1 MTMPSPTVTD
11 RYPILRL
18 RSLAFLTVSSWRK
31 ALNRKLSERRTTSM
45 LRSLDRR
52 LLEDFGAESFAKDDQ
67 PCGTAHPSELKVGP
81 LMSVY
86 LAYWQLPRKHSRPYP
101 GK

>member
-1 MTMPSPTVTD
+1 MTMLSPTATD

-31 ALNRKLSERRTTSM
+31 ALNRKLSERRTISM

-52 LLEDFGAESFAKDDQ
+52 LLEDFGAENFARDDQ
-67 PCGTAHPSELKVGP
+67 PYDTPHPSDLKAGP
-81 LMSVY
+81 LTAIY
-86 LAYWQLPRKHSRPYP
+86 LPYWQLPRKHSRPYP